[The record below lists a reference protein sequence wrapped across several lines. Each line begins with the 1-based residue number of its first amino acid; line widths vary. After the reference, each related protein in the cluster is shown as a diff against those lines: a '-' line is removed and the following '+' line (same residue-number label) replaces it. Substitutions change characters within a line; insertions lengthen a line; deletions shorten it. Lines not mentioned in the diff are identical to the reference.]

1 MNALKG
7 LRAAFLIPVAI
18 LLFFPASGSGA
29 ENIEE
34 TYART
39 VQALNQEGF
48 AGIDK
53 ALSAFEGMI
62 ERDPGFVKARLS
74 VADAYL
80 LKHEFSGKKDRGW
93 LDAAVKHLDAAVTR
107 EPENAA
113 ARFKRAV
120 VRFSLEQQD
129 AAVLDLRKSMEISP
143 SFLDAR
149 ILYLQH
155 LLATRKSDEAVKFS
169 ESSLAFFPNDPAP
182 LKAFGDTFFQAKE
195 FGRALSFY
203 KRVVP
208 LVPKAPLTHLA
219 MGKAYQNIQ
228 QCDPALDSFRK
239 ALAQNPDLAEAHF
252 GLAFCL
258 GEKGR
263 LKDAVGHMEA
273 YVGKVPKD
281 VSALNNL
288 AILYEQTGQN
298 QKARLAWLRVK
309 QASED
314 AAYRERADQHL
325 HKLLSAE
332 KETPASPKA
341 KGKNDEK
348 PK

>member
-1 MNALKG
+1 MKG
-7 LRAAFLIPVAI
+7 LRSALIVPAAVV
-18 LLFFPASGSGA
+18 LFFPASIGA
-29 ENIEE
+29 AESIEDA
-34 TYART
+34 YART

-48 AGIDK
+48 AGIDT
-53 ALSAFEGMI
+53 ALAAFEGMI
-62 ERDPGFVKARLS
+62 ERDPVFVKARLGA
-74 VADAYL
+74 ADAYL

-93 LDAAVKHLDAAVTR
+93 LDSAVRHLNAAVAKD
-107 EPENAA
+107 PGNAEA
-113 ARFKRAV
+113 LFKRAV

-155 LLATRKSDEAVKFS
+155 LLATKKADEAARFA
-169 ESSLAFFPNDPAP
+169 ESSLSFFPNDPAP
-182 LKAFGDTFFQAKE
+182 LKAFGDAFFQAKE

-203 KRVVP
+203 KRVIP

-219 MGKAYQNIQ
+219 MGKAHQNMK
-228 QCDPALDSFRK
+228 QCDPAIDSFRK
-239 ALAQNPDLAEAHF
+239 ALAQNPDLVESHF
-252 GLAFCL
+252 GLAYCF
-258 GEKGR
+258 GEKG
-263 LKDAVGHMEA
+263 LLGNAVGHLEV
-273 YVGKVPKD
+273 YSRKVPKD

-314 AAYRERADQHL
+314 AAYRERADRHL
-325 HKLLSAE
+325 YKLLAAE
-332 KETPASPKA
+332 KEAAASPRA
-341 KGKNDEK
+341 KGKTDEK
-348 PK
+348 TK